1 MYKYII
7 SDLSEVIIQGFMG
20 IAEELE
26 PIIKIPKKKIE
37 LEKTKN
43 FPLFIKLM
51 EGKMTEDEYIE
62 KLISVTKW
70 NINMQEFKC
79 IMRKVLDKKI
89 LGTIDVFKKVKKTNK
104 YTLVLLSDNVK
115 EWIDY
120 VEKNNKDLD
129 IFDYKFFSYEL
140 GTIKDD
146 NITFVKVLDKI
157 KAKPEET
164 LFIDDSMT
172 NIKSAESIG
181 ITGIQFISSDKLEK
195 VLKEKGII

>member
-26 PIIKIPKKKIE
+26 PIIKIPKKEIE

-43 FPLFIKLM
+43 YPLFVELM
-51 EGKMTEDEYIE
+51 EGKMSEDEYIE
-62 KLISVTKW
+62 KLLGITKW
-70 NINMQEFKC
+70 NISMQEFKI

-89 LGTIDVFKKVKKTNK
+89 PGTIDVLKKVKKTNK

-140 GTIKDD
+140 GTIKED
-146 NITFVKVLDKI
+146 NITFVKVLDRI

-164 LFIDDSMT
+164 LFIDDLMT
-172 NIKSAESIG
+172 NIESAKSIG
-181 ITGIQFISSDKLEK
+181 ITGIQFLSAEKLENS
-195 VLKEKGII
+195 LKEKGII

>member
-26 PIIKIPKKKIE
+26 PIIKIPRKEIE

-43 FPLFIKLM
+43 YPLFVDLM
-51 EGKMTEDEYIE
+51 EGKMSEDEYIE
-62 KLISVTKW
+62 KLISITKW
-70 NINMQEFKC
+70 NISIEKFKS
-79 IMRKVLDKKI
+79 IMRKVLNKKMP
-89 LGTIDVFKKVKKTNK
+89 GTIDVLRKVKQTNK

-115 EWIDY
+115 EWVEY
-120 VEKNNKDLD
+120 VEKTNKDLD

-140 GTIKDD
+140 GTIKED

-164 LFIDDSMT
+164 LFIDDLIKI
-172 NIKSAESIG
+172 NILPNV
-181 ITGIQFISSDKLEK
+181 F
-195 VLKEKGII
+195 

>member
-26 PIIKIPKKKIE
+26 PIIKIPRKEIE

-43 FPLFIKLM
+43 YPLFVDLM
-51 EGKMTEDEYIE
+51 EGKMSEDEYIE
-62 KLISVTKW
+62 KLISITKW
-70 NINMQEFKC
+70 NISIEKFKS
-79 IMRKVLDKKI
+79 IMRKVLDKKMP
-89 LGTIDVFKKVKKTNK
+89 GTIDVLRKVKQTNK

-115 EWIDY
+115 EWVEY
-120 VEKNNKDLD
+120 VEKTNKDLD

-140 GTIKDD
+140 GTIKED

-164 LFIDDSMT
+164 LFIDDLMT

-181 ITGIQFISSDKLEK
+181 ITGIQFLSAEKLENS
-195 VLKEKGII
+195 LKEKEII

>member
-26 PIIKIPKKKIE
+26 PIIKISRKEIE

-43 FPLFIKLM
+43 YPLFVDLM
-51 EGKMTEDEYIE
+51 EGKMSEDEYIE
-62 KLISVTKW
+62 KLISITKW
-70 NINMQEFKC
+70 NISIEKFKS
-79 IMRKVLDKKI
+79 IMRKVLNKKMP
-89 LGTIDVFKKVKKTNK
+89 GTIDVLRKVKQTNK

-115 EWIDY
+115 EWVEY
-120 VEKNNKDLD
+120 VEKTNKDLD

-140 GTIKDD
+140 GTIKED

-164 LFIDDSMT
+164 LFIDDLMT

-181 ITGIQFISSDKLEK
+181 ITGIQFLSAEKLENS
-195 VLKEKGII
+195 LKEKEII

>member
-26 PIIKIPKKKIE
+26 PIIKIPRKEIE

-43 FPLFIKLM
+43 YPLFVDLM
-51 EGKMTEDEYIE
+51 EGKMSEDEYIE
-62 KLISVTKW
+62 KLISITKW
-70 NINMQEFKC
+70 NISIEKFKS
-79 IMRKVLDKKI
+79 IMRKVLNKKMP
-89 LGTIDVFKKVKKTNK
+89 GTIDVLRKVKQTNK

-115 EWIDY
+115 EWVEY
-120 VEKNNKDLD
+120 VEKTNKDLD

-140 GTIKDD
+140 GTIKED

-164 LFIDDSMT
+164 LFIDDLMT

-181 ITGIQFISSDKLEK
+181 ITGIQFLSADKLENS
-195 VLKEKGII
+195 LKEKGII